1 MVGYLQ
7 RIDVSWSLQSHRRT
21 AWSVAMGGW
30 VGGWVG
36 ALDDVATDA
45 PEVLAARV
53 GGVKIRLD
61 RHTDCVNTRTKTW
74 CE

>member
-30 VGGWVG
+30 VGGCIGRCGHRRTGSAGGPRRWRKNPTRSSYR
-36 ALDDVATDA
+36 LRKHENEDV
-45 PEVLAARV
+45 V
-53 GGVKIRLD
+53 
-61 RHTDCVNTRTKTW
+61 
-74 CE
+74 